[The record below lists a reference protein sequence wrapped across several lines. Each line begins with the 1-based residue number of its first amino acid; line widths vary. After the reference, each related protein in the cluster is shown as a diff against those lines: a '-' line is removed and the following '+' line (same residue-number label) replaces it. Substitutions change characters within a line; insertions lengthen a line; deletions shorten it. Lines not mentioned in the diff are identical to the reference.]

1 MYRTIR
7 KVFMNSIKCFLFVL
21 CCPLVFVQCQDKDTG
36 VPYRELTVAEKKL
49 VQSGNSF
56 GFKLFS
62 KVSESS
68 SNQNVFISPLSVS
81 LALGMTINGA
91 RNETYDA
98 MRSTLDLAELTQEEI
113 NLNYLSLIQLLSGL
127 DRKVIFEIAN
137 SIWYRNSLNVQE
149 KFIKD
154 NRTYFDAEV
163 TAIDFGDPG
172 SVGRINRW
180 VGEKTHD
187 KIRSIVDRIDPDLV
201 MLLINAIYFKGT
213 WTYEFKKEDTRDEV
227 FIRADGKTTPCRMMM
242 QSGEFNYHYTDRYHA
257 VDLPYGDGDFSMTI
271 LLPHEGTDIDEL
283 IRTLD
288 QKELRSIT
296 ESFLIRSGTVEIPKF
311 KLELKYSLNE
321 TLKALG
327 MEPAFIPG
335 AADFSGIDSISGKQL
350 FISSVNHKTFVQVD
364 EEGTEAAAVT
374 SVGISLTDVGEG
386 GFYFRADRPFVFFI
400 RENRSQTVL
409 FIGKV
414 VNPG

>member
-1 MYRTIR
+1 
-7 KVFMNSIKCFLFVL
+7 MN
-21 CCPLVFVQCQDKDTG
+21 
-36 VPYRELTVAEKKL
+36 E
-49 VQSGNSF
+49 SF
-56 GFKLFS
+56 
-62 KVSESS
+62 
-68 SNQNVFISPLSVS
+68 SNENVFISPLSVS

-98 MRSTLDLAELTQEEI
+98 MRFTLGLEELTPEEI
-113 NLNYLSLIQLLSGL
+113 NLNYFSLIQLLRGL
-127 DRKVIFEIAN
+127 DSKVVFEMAN
-137 SIWYRNSLNVQE
+137 SIWYKNSLNVQE

-163 TAIDFGDPG
+163 TAMDFGDAG
-172 SVGRINRW
+172 SVEQINRW
-180 VGEKTHD
+180 VADKTHD
-187 KIRSIVDRIDPDLV
+187 KIRSIVERIDPDLV

-213 WTYEFKKEDTRDEV
+213 WTYEFNKEDTRDEV
-227 FIRADGKTTPCRMMM
+227 FIRADGKTAPCRMMM
-242 QSGEFNYHYTDRYHA
+242 QSGDFNYQYTDRYQA
-257 VDLPYGDGDFSMTI
+257 VDLPYGEGDFSMTI
-271 LLPHEGTDIDEL
+271 LLPPDGTDIDEF

-288 QKELRSIT
+288 QEVLRSIT

-374 SVGISLTDVGEG
+374 SVGISITSVGEG
-386 GFYFRADRPFVFFI
+386 GFNFRADRPFVFFI

>member
-1 MYRTIR
+1 
-7 KVFMNSIKCFLFVL
+7 MNIKCFLFVL
-21 CCPLVFVQCQDKDTG
+21 CSPLIFVQCQDKDTG
-36 VPYRELTVAEKKL
+36 VSYRELTVAEKRL
-49 VQSGNSF
+49 VRSGNDF

-62 KVSESS
+62 KVNESF
-68 SNQNVFISPLSVS
+68 SNENVFISPLSVS

-98 MRSTLDLAELTQEEI
+98 MRSTLGLEELTQEEI
-113 NLNYLSLIQLLSGL
+113 NLNYLSLIQLLRGL

-137 SIWYRNSLNVQE
+137 SIWYRNSLRVQE

-154 NRTYFDAEV
+154 NRTYFDAEI
-163 TAIDFGDPG
+163 TAMDFGDPG
-172 SVGRINRW
+172 SVERINRW

-187 KIRSIVDRIDPDLV
+187 KVRSIVDRLDTDLV

-213 WTYEFKKEDTRDEV
+213 WTYEFKKENTRDDL
-227 FIRADGKTTPCRMMM
+227 FNGNGKTASCRMMT
-242 QSGEFNYHYTDRYHA
+242 QSGDFNYLYTALYQA

-288 QKELRSIT
+288 QDELRSMT
-296 ESFLIRSGTVEIPKF
+296 ERFLISSGTVEIPKF

-335 AADFSGIDSISGKQL
+335 AADFSGVDSINGKQL
-350 FISSVNHKTFVQVD
+350 FISEVNHKTFVQVD
-364 EEGTEAAAVT
+364 EEGTEAVAVT
-374 SVGISLTDVGEG
+374 SVGISVTSVGGG
-386 GFYFRADRPFVFFI
+386 GFHFRADRPFLFFI
-400 RENRSQTVL
+400 RENRSGVIL
-409 FIGKV
+409 FMGKMV
-414 VNPG
+414 EPS